1 MELKAVNP
9 RCCAALREELIR
21 QVERYFYGGDNRDHF
36 PNIERENSYRIATL
50 LDPRFKKAAF
60 FHAINADL
68 ALLELVNLVQ
78 VELQKDA
85 AADVQ
90 PEPEER
96 DVDDFSDELDGNLL
110 NSSFEVQPKRA
121 RMADDETS

>member
-1 MELKAVNP
+1 MVVTIVIISPILSGKTVTELQ
-9 RCCAALREELIR
+9 RCWTR
-21 QVERYFYGGDNRDHF
+21 V
-36 PNIERENSYRIATL
+36 S
-50 LDPRFKKAAF
+50 KKPPYSMQ
-60 FHAINADL
+60 
-68 ALLELVNLVQ
+68 LVNLVQ